1 MKQETKELIDWIK
14 KQINLAKENCID
26 VVWNGKHE
34 YYNTDYEKAMKFL
47 DSLPQIESRLCQ
59 GGYILDKNGIPCCNT
74 ELVKFLYKNSNE
86 EKYGY
91 LIWDKIMAR
100 FVIEVIGDE
109 GCKYI
114 IPEIQWFEKV
124 ELKEIEEINERK
136 SNSKRSL

>member
-1 MKQETKELIDWIK
+1 MKQESKEIIDWIK

-26 VVWNGKHE
+26 VAWNGKHE
-34 YYNTDYEKAMKFL
+34 YYNADYEKAMKFL
-47 DSLPQIESRLCQ
+47 DSLPQIESRLRQ
-59 GGYILDKNGIPCCNT
+59 GGYIQDKNGIPCCNT

-91 LIWDKIMAR
+91 LLWDNIMAR
-100 FVIEVIGDE
+100 FMLEVVGDE

-124 ELKEIEEINERK
+124 ELKEIEENK
-136 SNSKRSL
+136 